1 MRVGIKLILLIGRL
15 CVTQEMKMS
24 GDQKDEFD

>member
-1 MRVGIKLILLIGRL
+1 MRVGIKFISLIGRL

-24 GDQKDEFD
+24 GDQRDEFD